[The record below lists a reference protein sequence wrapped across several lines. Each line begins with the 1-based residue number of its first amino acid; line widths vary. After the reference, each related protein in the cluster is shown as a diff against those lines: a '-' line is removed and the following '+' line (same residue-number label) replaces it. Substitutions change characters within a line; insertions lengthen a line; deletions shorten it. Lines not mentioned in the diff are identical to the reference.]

1 MGTARKQKAEVVAR
15 KSKSSENKENTNVSE
30 EDVPSPSEDTD
41 EAAPTEST
49 DESPVIIE
57 AEAVDVTET
66 DGSDSSEVSE
76 AETEIEPEPTEV
88 PEEPESEAAE
98 EPPVSEPVAAAQT
111 EAAVTGGGASA
122 LTLVFGGIVA
132 GAIGFFA
139 ASLATEPQVPE
150 FDATELNEGLAANVA
165 SVAAIEAE
173 IAELRGAADVEGLEG
188 ELSAVSQSVEGLS
201 QTIAGIEAQIADVA
215 SRVEAQATDLDA
227 RILALE
233 TAVPAASGLAT
244 GDELAAL
251 RERIA
256 TMVSDAET
264 QLASAEAEAARIA
277 GAAEEARLQAE
288 ADAAEAQAAAEARE
302 AELQAMAERQ
312 AALISLKSAVEAG
325 APYSDLLGS
334 LESVPEVLSAN
345 AETGIPTIQSLQKAF
360 PDAARAALAQSDLVA
375 EDASAG
381 ERFAAF
387 LNRRTNARS
396 LTPQEG
402 DGPDAVLSRA
412 EGRLGAGDLR
422 AALSEL
428 ESLPGE
434 GRAALADWLEQANT
448 RVSAVDAINE
458 LSATN

>member
-15 KSKSSENKENTNVSE
+15 KSKSSENKENTEVAE
-30 EDVPSPSEDTD
+30 EDVPSPSEDTN
-41 EAAPTEST
+41 EAKPTEST
-49 DESPVIIE
+49 DESPVVIE

-66 DGSDSSEVSE
+66 DGSDSTDISEP
-76 AETEIEPEPTEV
+76 ETEIEQETSDAL
-88 PEEPESEAAE
+88 EEPVEEPVE

-111 EAAVTGGGASA
+111 ETAASGGGASA
-122 LTLVFGGIVA
+122 LSLVFGGIVA

-139 ASLATEPQVPE
+139 ASLAPEPPVPE
-150 FDATELNEGLAANVA
+150 FDATELNEGLATNAA

-173 IAELRGAADVEGLEG
+173 IAELRGATDVGGLEG
-188 ELSAVSQSVEGLS
+188 ELSAVTQSVDGLS

-233 TAVPAASGLAT
+233 TAVPAASDLAT

-264 QLASAEAEAARIA
+264 QLAAAEAEAARIA

-288 ADAAEAQAAAEARE
+288 AEAAEAQAAAEARE

-325 APYSDLLGS
+325 APFGDLLGS
-334 LESVPEVLSAN
+334 LEAVPDVLSAH
-345 AETGIPTIQSLQKAF
+345 AETGIPTIQSLQKGF
-360 PDAARAALAQSDLVA
+360 PEAARAALARSDLVA

-381 ERFAAF
+381 ERFTAF

-434 GRAALADWLEQANT
+434 GKAALADWLEQANT
-448 RVSAVDAINE
+448 RLSAIDAINE